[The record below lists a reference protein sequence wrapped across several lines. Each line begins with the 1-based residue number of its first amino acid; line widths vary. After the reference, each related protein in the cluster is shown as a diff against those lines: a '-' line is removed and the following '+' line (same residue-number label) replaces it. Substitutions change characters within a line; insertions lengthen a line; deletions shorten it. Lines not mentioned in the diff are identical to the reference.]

1 VPALVTLTGSAA
13 CLVGTTR
20 QPGNEGLTRARGDS
34 RCSSRVSG
42 LARSRA
48 WPPRGVAD
56 LLLLEHG
63 HADAPTPSV

>member
-1 VPALVTLTGSAA
+1 MGLFGARHSSGDAGSAPA
-13 CLVGTTR
+13 GGPV
-20 QPGNEGLTRARGDS
+20 
-34 RCSSRVSG
+34 
-42 LARSRA
+42 LASSRA